1 MVEAHAEHAPFD
13 HGGTSHGDEPT
24 ARRAVRPRRALG
36 DGARRP
42 GHRGVRR
49 ARPHPGPAERADGRP
64 ARRRRLQG
72 RCAAAVH
79 GHRGRDAGRQGRSTL
94 SSPQGGSDGSDLQVG
109 EQKDWLSLI
118 DGGVTPDGEEVT
130 GGIDVRGYTLRGLGD
145 HIEVWVADDLSFP
158 DGDCRNVLDD
168 GALTQVT
175 DEQAQT
181 FADEFDENVLPKES
195 EAFSVAP
202 DRDGTKGVMDE
213 VFPDAGYPE
222 DYWVGKGDRTVALI
236 DNVRDQ
242 NYYDPTNVN
251 GRTYIAGSSS
261 RRSTSS
267 STATS

>member
-1 MVEAHAEHAPFD
+1 M
-13 HGGTSHGDEPT
+13 GMN
-24 ARRAVRPRRALG
+24 PRRGGLFAL
-36 DGARRP
+36 AALSATALA
-42 GHRGVRR
+42 V
-49 ARPHPGPAERADGRP
+49 PATAASAAPAPTP
-64 ARRRRLQG
+64 ARQNVPTDVRLVDG
-72 RCAAAVH
+72 DYKGGAPLPFTATAAAKL
-79 GHRGRDAGRQGRSTL
+79 GAAPDARGRSTL
-94 SSPQGGSDGSDLQVG
+94 SSPQADSDGSDLQVG

-202 DRDGTKGVMDE
+202 DRDGTKGVMGE
-213 VFPDAGYPE
+213 VFPDAGYPRTTG
-222 DYWVGKGDRTVALI
+222 WARATAPSRSSTTSATRTTTTRRTSTVA
-236 DNVRDQ
+236 
-242 NYYDPTNVN
+242 
-251 GRTYIAGSSS
+251 RTSPGSSS